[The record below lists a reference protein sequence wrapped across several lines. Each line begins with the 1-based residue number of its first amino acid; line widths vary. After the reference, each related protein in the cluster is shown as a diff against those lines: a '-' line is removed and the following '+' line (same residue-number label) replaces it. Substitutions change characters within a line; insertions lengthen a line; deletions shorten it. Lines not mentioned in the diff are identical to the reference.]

1 MSLHSTK
8 FITWLCFVSLLVC
21 RICTADASTTF
32 DAVPLIQQHAQQLSS
47 SDLAESVTLF
57 SSILSEHNKRRES
70 PVLRHYIEL
79 LQAVLQPDCC
89 DYFTALPTV
98 RGLSSALAAALQI
111 NLPAALRP
119 VLRRSYV
126 GAIWLLQRSR
136 FFKWD
141 SHALQSAALTG
152 LLK

>member
-1 MSLHSTK
+1 M
-8 FITWLCFVSLLVC
+8 VC
-21 RICTADASTTF
+21 RFCTADASTTF
-32 DAVPLIQQHAQQLSS
+32 DAVALIQQHVQQLST
-47 SDLAESVTLF
+47 SDLAESITLF
-57 SSILSEHNKRRES
+57 SEILSKHNIRKES
-70 PVLRHYIEL
+70 PFLQRYIEL

-98 RGLSSALAAALQI
+98 NGLNSALASVLQL

-119 VLRRSYV
+119 VLRRSYI

-141 SHALQSAALTG
+141 THALHSAAMSG
-152 LLK
+152 LYK